1 MQLTFLGAAEEVTGS
16 CCLLEHGT
24 SKILIDCGL
33 FQGRARDEAD
43 KNREPFPFDPTTL
56 DAVVLTHAHIDH
68 SGRLP
73 MLVNAGFTGRIYTHR
88 ASRDL
93 CRIMLK
99 DGGFIQE
106 KNAEW
111 ENKKRERKG
120 LPLVEPLYTVEDAK
134 HCMKSFKGMDYD
146 KTFQVAEGLRVKLHD
161 AGHILGAAIVELT
174 VRLKNGNKTIIFS
187 GDLGKPNSLL
197 LHSPDNILSADLV
210 VMESTYGD
218 RLHRSEQDT
227 LDELKSILDT
237 AHTHNGNVLIPS
249 FAVGR
254 TQELLFLFKQH
265 YAEWSIDNW
274 HIFLD
279 SPMAIESTTVYA
291 RHKALHNKQA
301 STLWDKNNPESV
313 LPNLHFTR
321 SANQS
326 MMLNKIRS
334 GAIIIAGSGMCNG
347 GRIRHHFKHNIWR
360 SNCHIVIVGFQAM
373 GTPGR
378 ALIDGAKYIRL
389 WGETI
394 KVQAKIHTVGG
405 FSAHADQANLVDWFS
420 NIENNPQ
427 LILVHG
433 EPDAITSLSEAITSV
448 SHRTHITVAKP
459 KKTLSFPG
467 WS

>member
-16 CCLLEHGT
+16 CCLLEHGA

-33 FQGRARDEAD
+33 FQGLPRDEAD
-43 KNREPFPFDPTTL
+43 KNREPFPFDPATL

-73 MLVNAGFTGRIYTHR
+73 MLVNAGFKGRIYTHR

-99 DGGFIQE
+99 DAGFIHE
-106 KNAEW
+106 KNVEW

-120 LPLVEPLYTVEDAK
+120 LPLVSPLYTVEDGK
-134 HCMKSFKGMDYD
+134 NCMKYFKGMEYG
-146 KTFQVAEGLRVKLHD
+146 KTFHVAEGIRVKLHD
-161 AGHILGAAIVELT
+161 AGHILGAAIVELKIRFKRDT
-174 VRLKNGNKTIIFS
+174 KTIIFS
-187 GDLGKPNSLL
+187 GDLGKTHSLL
-197 LHSPDNILSADLV
+197 LHDPENIPAADLV

-227 LDELKSILDT
+227 LTELQDILRL
-237 AHTHNGNVLIPS
+237 THEQKGNILIPS

-254 TQELLFLFKQH
+254 TQELLYLFKQH
-265 YAEWSIDNW
+265 YKEWGLDNW

-279 SPMAIESTTVYA
+279 SPMAIESTTVYS
-291 RHKALHNKQA
+291 RHKSLHNKRA
-301 STLWDKNNPESV
+301 ATLWDQGKPEFI

-321 SANQS
+321 TANQS
-326 MMLNKIRS
+326 MMLNNVRS

-360 SNCHIVIVGFQAM
+360 SNCHIIIVGFQAR

-378 ALIDGAKYIRL
+378 ALVDGAKYIRL

-394 KVQAKIHTVGG
+394 KVQATIHTVGG
-405 FSAHADQANLVDWFS
+405 FSAHADQAGLVRWFTQ
-420 NIENNPQ
+420 IENHPR

-433 EPDAITSLSEAITSV
+433 EGDALNALREQIRLASN
-448 SHRTHITVAKP
+448 RTETIIAKQG
-459 KKTLSFPG
+459 KTLNFDNL
-467 WS
+467 